1 MKKNRK
7 LWMGLAMALSLS
19 LLLGLVACGSKKD
32 DTPDDSQQGTVQP
45 SEPEQPKDD
54 QPEAPEEKD
63 DQPGT
68 EDPQPGADGEEASPL
83 KDFYATLQAKY
94 EGLDAMMVI
103 EGELLETYYPG
114 LSEIAA
120 VEEIYL
126 QETMITTANVA
137 VGMVKLSED
146 ATLEDI
152 TAVQEILQAR
162 ITTQAEGGA
171 WYPESCETWKNGIIT
186 SVSNTVGMFV
196 YPEQAQELADAFTE
210 AFSN

>member
-54 QPEAPEEKD
+54 QPEVPEEEKD
-63 DQPGT
+63 DQPGS
-68 EDPQPGADGEEASPL
+68 DGEEASPL

>member
-1 MKKNRK
+1 MKKK
-7 LWMGLAMALSLS
+7 VIALLLAVTMAFGLA
-19 LLLGLVACGSKKD
+19 ACGSKKD

-54 QPEAPEEKD
+54 QPEVPEEEKD
-63 DQPGT
+63 DQPGS
-68 EDPQPGADGEEASPL
+68 DGEEASPL

-126 QETMITTANVA
+126 QETTITTANVA

>member
-1 MKKNRK
+1 MLFR
-7 LWMGLAMALSLS
+7 S
-19 LLLGLVACGSKKD
+19 
-32 DTPDDSQQGTVQP
+32 
-45 SEPEQPKDD
+45 
-54 QPEAPEEKD
+54 
-63 DQPGT
+63 
-68 EDPQPGADGEEASPL
+68 
-83 KDFYATLQAKY
+83 
-94 EGLDAMMVI
+94 
-103 EGELLETYYPG
+103 
-114 LSEIAA
+114 
-120 VEEIYL
+120 
-126 QETMITTANVA
+126 
-137 VGMVKLSED
+137 VKLSED

>member
-54 QPEAPEEKD
+54 QPEAPEEEKD
-63 DQPGT
+63 DQPG
-68 EDPQPGADGEEASPL
+68 ADREEASPL
-83 KDFYATLQAKY
+83 KDFYTTLQAKY

>member
-54 QPEAPEEKD
+54 QPEAPEEEKD
-63 DQPGT
+63 G
-68 EDPQPGADGEEASPL
+68 QPGADGAEASPL

>member
-19 LLLGLVACGSKKD
+19 LLLGLAACGSKKD

-54 QPEAPEEKD
+54 QPEVPEEEKD
-63 DQPGT
+63 DQPGS
-68 EDPQPGADGEEASPL
+68 DGEEASPL

-114 LSEIAA
+114 LSNR
-120 VEEIYL
+120 YL
-126 QETMITTANVA
+126 LITTANVA

>member
-19 LLLGLVACGSKKD
+19 LLLGLAAGGSKKD

-54 QPEAPEEKD
+54 QPEVPEEEKD
-63 DQPGT
+63 DQPGS
-68 EDPQPGADGEEASPL
+68 DGEEASPL

>member
-19 LLLGLVACGSKKD
+19 LLLGLAACGSKKD

-54 QPEAPEEKD
+54 QPEVPEEEKD
-63 DQPGT
+63 DQPGS
-68 EDPQPGADGEEASPL
+68 DGEEASPL

-171 WYPESCETWKNGIIT
+171 W
-186 SVSNTVGMFV
+186 
-196 YPEQAQELADAFTE
+196 
-210 AFSN
+210 

>member
-19 LLLGLVACGSKKD
+19 LLLGLAACGSKKD

-54 QPEAPEEKD
+54 QPEVPEEEKD
-63 DQPGT
+63 DQPGS
-68 EDPQPGADGEEASPL
+68 DGEEASPL

-171 WYPESCETWKNGIIT
+171 CYPESCETWKNGIIT